1 MRVVL
6 VNPPVEYGRYKSWQ
20 SSIPPAGL
28 GYLAAYLEENH
39 IACDIIDGKLEGL
52 SLDEVCEKILSRKP
66 DVIGLSA
73 MTPDIIVASK
83 IARRIKTTLP
93 GSFTVLGGPHAIAM
107 PKETLKDFSEI
118 DFVATGEGEI
128 TLVELIQAI
137 SGNREFHRIS
147 GLGFRNGSEIVVNP
161 PRDYIRDLDRLPYPA
176 WNKFNNNSGVYFILS
191 ARGCPYRCAF
201 CMRALG
207 RTVRDR
213 TPENV
218 VEEIE
223 WLVSNYH
230 PKKIIFIDETFT
242 LKKDRVLKITDL
254 ILERGLE
261 KKIRWV
267 AQTRI
272 DRGDPEVFA
281 KMKRAGCEKIEFGV
295 ESGNQEIL
303 NRVDKNLTLPQIS
316 ETIRIARDNGLL
328 IACSFILGHPYET
341 KETIQDTIDLAV
353 KLKPDFV
360 SFGVMC
366 PYPGTKIWEMAQ
378 RSEGNYR
385 LLSTNWED
393 FVRFGGGCLELSNLP
408 RHTLEVQQIKAYV
421 SFYVRTLKILRFFQ
435 YILPR
440 WKQARFVIKKLFLSA

>member
-6 VNPPVEYGRYKSWQ
+6 VNPPVEHGRYKSWQ

-39 IACDIIDGKLEGL
+39 IPCDIIDGKLDGL
-52 SLDEVCEKILSRKP
+52 TLDEVCEKISSIRP

-73 MTPDIIVASK
+73 MTPDITVASK
-83 IARRIKTTLP
+83 IARRVKTALP
-93 GSFTVLGGPHAIAM
+93 GSCTVLGGPHAIAM
-107 PKETLKDFSEI
+107 PKETLKDFPEI
-118 DFVATGEGEI
+118 DFVANGEGEI
-128 TLVELIQAI
+128 TLVELIRAL
-137 SGNREFHRIS
+137 SGNREFHRIN
-147 GLGFRNGSEIVVNP
+147 GLGFRNGSEIVINP
-161 PRDYIRDLDRLPYPA
+161 PREYIRDLDRLPYPA
-176 WNKFNNNSGVYFILS
+176 WNKFSNNSGVYFILS

-218 VEEIE
+218 VDEIE

-230 PKKIIFIDETFT
+230 PQKIIFIDETFT
-242 LKKDRVLKITDL
+242 LKKDKVLKITDF

-281 KMKRAGCEKIEFGV
+281 RMKRAGCEKIEFGV

-316 ETIRIARDNGLL
+316 ETIRTARDNGLL

-341 KETIQDTIDLAV
+341 RETIQDTIDLAV

-378 RSEGNYR
+378 KSEGNYR

-393 FVRFGGGCLELSNLP
+393 FVRFGGGCLELSNLS
-408 RHTLEVQQIKAYV
+408 RHTLEVLQIKAYV
-421 SFYVRTLKILRFFQ
+421 SFYVRTLKLLRFFQ